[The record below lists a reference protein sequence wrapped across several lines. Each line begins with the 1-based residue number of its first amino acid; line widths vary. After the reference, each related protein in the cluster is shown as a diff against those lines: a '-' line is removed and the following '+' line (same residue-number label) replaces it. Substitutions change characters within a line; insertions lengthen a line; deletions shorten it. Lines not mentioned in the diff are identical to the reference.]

1 MKFLL
6 LAVIVLS
13 TAGAIEFNCHFDY
26 YTFDNFGRVYTCEPA
41 ITLTNFTTVE
51 KVTGTHQPGHTDD
64 DVEYILVF
72 SYSIHLPVFPRGL
85 EHFFK
90 NLRALQFSNI
100 FMLSISAEDLKPF
113 PLLEYLHLYGN
124 RITSLDGDLFS
135 HNPRMQYFSIVS
147 NRIEHIGHDL
157 VTNLNELQFLN
168 LAGNNCIN
176 KIAETRAE
184 VEELA
189 PQLSVLC
196 PPLDVTTTA
205 ATTTVLPN
213 EKCLCEDEIEEL
225 RQENQQQNKDIEQLQ
240 QSNEQL
246 IQVNG
251 KLFELNAATEERLL
265 EVEKKLRELHS
276 LP

>member
-1 MKFLL
+1 MLV
-6 LAVIVLS
+6 AVIVLS

-26 YTFDNFGRVYTCEPA
+26 ETFDNFARVYTCQPT
-41 ITLTNFTTVE
+41 ITLTNFTTLE
-51 KVTGTHQPGHTDD
+51 KVTGTHQPGHSND
-64 DVEYILVF
+64 DVEYMFVF

-85 EHFFK
+85 EFFFK

-100 FMLSISAEDLKPF
+100 FMLAISAEDLKPF
-113 PLLEYLHLYGN
+113 PQLEYLHLYGN
-124 RITSLDGDLFS
+124 SITSLDGDLFS

-147 NRIEHIGHDL
+147 NRIEHIGHDM
-157 VTNLNELQFLN
+157 VTSLNELNFLN

-176 KIAETRAE
+176 KIAETRAA

-205 ATTTVLPN
+205 ATTTVQPN
-213 EKCLCEDEIEEL
+213 EKCSCGDEIEEL
-225 RQENQQQNKDIEQLQ
+225 RQKNQQQNREIEQLQ
-240 QSNEQL
+240 QSNE
-246 IQVNG
+246 
-251 KLFELNAATEERLL
+251 KLYELNTATEERLL